1 VRFPLDFQFSFLGEK
16 HGKPDVIWIL
26 GVTQI
31 YMPIFGKDFPWQKQ
45 FGSELEIFLVSM
57 ES

>member
-1 VRFPLDFQFSFLGEK
+1 MENQCNLDSGGNSNLYAT
-16 HGKPDVIWIL
+16 V
-26 GVTQI
+26 
-31 YMPIFGKDFPWQKQ
+31 PIFGKDFPWQKQ